1 MDHSV
6 EELTCLALAELW
18 DDPTQNNFD
27 YPWDWR
33 AQRQRNLANELLD
46 YELVTGGEVSEI
58 TKLTRAEAQAKNY
71 AFGLNRVDKRYR
83 RKLF

>member
-1 MDHSV
+1 MDKSV

-18 DDPTQNNFD
+18 DDPAKNNFD

-33 AQRQRNLANELLD
+33 EQRQRELAKELLD
-46 YELVTGGEVSEI
+46 HELVAGGEVSEI
-58 TKLTRAEAQAKNY
+58 VRLTRAEAQSKNY

-83 RKLF
+83 CKVF